1 MEQKTLEAVR
11 EAELAAAETERNAAK
26 RRDAIL
32 DQAGRDAAKLTADAI
47 SEARTQAAAV
57 LEAARAEGERMQR
70 EAEQSVQ
77 QEVEALRAS
86 VNARRDEA
94 RRLVLAQ
101 LL

>member
-26 RRDAIL
+26 R
-32 DQAGRDAAKLTADAI
+32 RDAAKLTADAI